1 MASIRVEEEERGEG
15 KIEGKHQRIK
25 AGMEVF
31 VLRVMFYATVFVYCI
46 TKVSVTHASLFC
58 LYM

>member
-1 MASIRVEEEERGEG
+1 VEEEERGEG